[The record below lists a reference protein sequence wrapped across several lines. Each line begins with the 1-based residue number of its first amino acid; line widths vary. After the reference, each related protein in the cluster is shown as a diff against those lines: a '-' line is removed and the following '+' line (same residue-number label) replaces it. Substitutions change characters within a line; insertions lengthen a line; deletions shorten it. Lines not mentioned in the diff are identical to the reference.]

1 MIKQENPFDVESI
14 DEFLFYCCPQC
25 DIKCKD
31 WKSFIKHA
39 RQIHTQ
45 AKEVP
50 LYLPTLDFKDEE
62 MPMSENIESTEF
74 NIEDSDEELSDDELY
89 EQKSND
95 LSVNS
100 NNEEELSEKLDHL
113 RLFHEQLKPT
123 NWAKQENDN
132 ILCPR
137 DGWGC

>member
-1 MIKQENPFDVESI
+1 MEENPFDVESI

-31 WKSFIKHA
+31 GKSFIKHA

-50 LYLPTLDFKDEE
+50 LYLPTLDFGEEE

-100 NNEEELSEKLDHL
+100 NDQEELSE
-113 RLFHEQLKPT
+113 F
-123 NWAKQENDN
+123 N
-132 ILCPR
+132 IEGP
-137 DGWGC
+137 DWVPV